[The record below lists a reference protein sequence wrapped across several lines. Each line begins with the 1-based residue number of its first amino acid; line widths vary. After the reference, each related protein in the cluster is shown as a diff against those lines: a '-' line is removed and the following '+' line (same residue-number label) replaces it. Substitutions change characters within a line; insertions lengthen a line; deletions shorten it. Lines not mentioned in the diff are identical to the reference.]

1 MLLSGAYAR
10 IEKSDLFSIRYW
22 RDMIE
27 SGSLTWKTASIHIN
41 VVAPINAAVI
51 PRLILPA
58 QPESAAREPLRC
70 VP

>member
-1 MLLSGAYAR
+1 
-10 IEKSDLFSIRYW
+10 
-22 RDMIE
+22 MIE
-27 SGSLTWKTASIHIN
+27 SGSLTWKNASIHIN

-51 PRLILPA
+51 PRLILPT

>member
-1 MLLSGAYAR
+1 
-10 IEKSDLFSIRYW
+10 
-22 RDMIE
+22 MIE

-58 QPESAAREPLRC
+58 QPESLDPFGPVAGTASLTHLQAL
-70 VP
+70 V